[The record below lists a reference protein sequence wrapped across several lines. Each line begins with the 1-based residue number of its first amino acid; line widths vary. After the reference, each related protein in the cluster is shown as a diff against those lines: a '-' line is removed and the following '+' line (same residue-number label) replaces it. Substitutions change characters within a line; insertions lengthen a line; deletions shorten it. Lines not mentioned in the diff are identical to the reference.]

1 MHKSMILGIIGCCL
15 AVISGIVMILAGV
28 WMGSMLSSPFFYDSM
43 SDPMSSAMFFFIFSW
58 MT

>member
-15 AVISGIVMILAGV
+15 AVVSGIVMILAGV
-28 WMGSMLSSPFFYDSM
+28 WMGSMFSSPYFYDSM
-43 SDPMSSAMFFFIFSW
+43 ADPMFSGMFLNMFSS